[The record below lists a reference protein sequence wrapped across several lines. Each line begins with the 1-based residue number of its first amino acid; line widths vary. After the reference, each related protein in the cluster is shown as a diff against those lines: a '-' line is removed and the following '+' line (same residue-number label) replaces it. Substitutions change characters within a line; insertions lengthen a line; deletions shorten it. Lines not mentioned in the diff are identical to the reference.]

1 MNQRQLL
8 IDRLK
13 ARAMRREQKR
23 NQHRQYVTSK
33 LRPLPTTPVR
43 RSSRIKMNKI
53 QNILDKIRQQNI
65 QARNKNK
72 VSNQIKKRTYKNLR
86 Y

>member
-8 IDRLK
+8 INRLK

-23 NQHRQYVTSK
+23 KQHRQYVTSK
-33 LRPLPTTPVR
+33 LRPLPTTSVR

-53 QNILDKIRQQNI
+53 KNILDKIRQQNT
-65 QARNKNK
+65 QARNKMK
-72 VSNQIKKRTYKNLR
+72 VSNQIKKRTYKRLR